1 MNATIVIIFILND
14 PGAVGYLR
22 DTSIFIIPLF
32 TDFVNQKWICLT
44 ISYPATKNRFWHYA
58 KSTMKAAGYIISGN
72 FGMALIKKPKRNRCA
87 EAQRSRFGGILEF
100 EKFQQVDTNLLL

>member
-22 DTSIFIIPLF
+22 DVSIFIISWF
-32 TDFVNQKWICLT
+32 TTFVNPKWIYLT
-44 ISYPATKNRFWHYA
+44 ILYPATKNEFWHYA

-72 FGMALIKKPKRNRCA
+72 FGMALIKNNPKA
-87 EAQRSRFGGILEF
+87 EPMRRSAKVPLLGHLGI
-100 EKFQQVDTNLLL
+100 

>member
-72 FGMALIKKPKRNRCA
+72 FGMALIKNKPKSGTDAPRRKGPAFGASWNLRNFNR
-87 EAQRSRFGGILEF
+87 
-100 EKFQQVDTNLLL
+100 

>member
-14 PGAVGYLR
+14 PEAVGYLR

-44 ISYPATKNRFWHYA
+44 ISYLATKNEFWHYA

-72 FGMALIKKPKRNRCA
+72 FSMALIKNKPKSGTDAPKRKGSA
-87 EAQRSRFGGILEF
+87 WGEII
-100 EKFQQVDTNLLL
+100 

>member
-32 TDFVNQKWICLT
+32 TTFVNQKWICLT
-44 ISYPATKNRFWHYA
+44 ISYPATKNEFWHYA

-72 FGMALIKKPKRNRCA
+72 FSMALIKSKPKSGTDAPKRKGPAFGASWNLRNFNR
-87 EAQRSRFGGILEF
+87 
-100 EKFQQVDTNLLL
+100 